1 MELTLKQA
9 IEGCKKDPNFFSRFG
24 MPDVHEYDL
33 PPFYVEVWFFLITR
47 ILTVRDTLHSVFRFA
62 LGLPR
67 GHAKTTFSKL
77 LVAYGILFG
86 LFDFVLI
93 VGSSEDRAQDILDD
107 INGILGSDNV
117 RKTFGDWNS
126 PKAVERDTREV
137 KIRNFLGR
145 EVILVAVGAGTALR
159 GINIRNRRP
168 EFILLD
174 DVQTKENDES
184 PAERERLLRWILSTL
199 LKSRS
204 PKHCFIFYIGNMYSE
219 QCILKQLQNNRM
231 WTTLITGAI
240 LADGTALWP
249 DLQPLDNLL
258 EEYEHD
264 ASMGKADI
272 WFAEVMNDPQSV
284 TQSLFPDG
292 LIPASPYDEDA
303 ELQVQAAFVT
313 VDPAGFRSDSDDNVV
328 VAHKIVDDLPMVT
341 EIRSGQWDPETTIL
355 EAIDCAID
363 NSCTC
368 IAVESV
374 AYQQTLKF
382 WMEMYLGIYELDDQI
397 TVLEIKPGIA
407 SKYSRIRG
415 WTQNVLEGNYH
426 VLRST
431 DRALILYQGIQ
442 YRPGKKDNQDDILD
456 GCAFGDYMINMHREE
471 LEYEFGISP
480 GIDPAVKARV
490 VPMNTPMDGA
500 IHYSDTARR
509 LH

>member
-1 MELTLKQA
+1 MAQLTPEQA
-9 IEGCKKDPNFFSRFG
+9 VESCKTDPNFFSRFS
-24 MPDVHEYDL
+24 MPDVHEYDI
-33 PPFYVEVWFFLITR
+33 PEFYTEVWFFLLQR
-47 ILTVRDTLHSVFRFA
+47 IISVRDTLHSVFRFA

-117 RKTFGDWNS
+117 RKVFGDWNS
-126 PKAVERDTREV
+126 PRAVERDTREV

-145 EVILVAVGAGTALR
+145 EVILAAVGAGTALR

-168 EFILLD
+168 GFILLD

-199 LKSRS
+199 LKSRD

-219 QCILKQLQNNRM
+219 QCILKQLQNNKM

-249 DLQPLDNLL
+249 QLHPLNNLL

-264 ASMGKADI
+264 SSLGKADI
-272 WFAEVMNDPQSV
+272 WFAEIMNDPQSV

-292 LIPASPYDEDA
+292 NIPDSPYAEDA
-303 ELQVQAAFVT
+303 ELEVQASFIT

-328 VAHKIVDDLPMVT
+328 VAHKLVDDIPIIT
-341 EIRSGQWDPETTIL
+341 EIRAGKWDPETTIL

-363 NSCTC
+363 NRSTY
-368 IAVESV
+368 IGIESV

-382 WMEMYLGIYELDDQI
+382 WMELYLESYGLDNNI
-397 TVLEIKPGIA
+397 LVIEIKPGIA
-407 SKYSRIRG
+407 SKHSRIRG
-415 WTQNVLEGNYH
+415 WVSNVLNNNYH
-426 VLRST
+426 VLRSV
-431 DRALILYQGIQ
+431 DRALILWQGIR
-442 YRPGKKDNQDDILD
+442 YRAGKKDNQDDILD
-456 GCAFGDYMINMHREE
+456 GCAFGDYMLNKHRDE
-471 LEYEFGISP
+471 LEYSFGIIP
-480 GIDPAVKARV
+480 GVSSDVKARV
-490 VPMNTPMDGA
+490 ISHNTPMDGA
-500 IHYSDTARR
+500 PHYTPGAI
-509 LH
+509 

>member
-1 MELTLKQA
+1 MQFTPEEA
-9 IEGCKKDPNFFSRFG
+9 VEACKTDPNFFSRFG

-33 PPFYVEVWFFLITR
+33 PEFYSEVWFFLIAR

-77 LVAYGILFG
+77 LVAYGVLFG

-117 RKTFGDWNS
+117 RKVFGDWNS
-126 PKAVERDTREV
+126 PRAVERDTREV

-145 EVILVAVGAGTALR
+145 EIILAAVGAGTALR

-168 EFILLD
+168 GFILLD

-184 PAERERLLRWILSTL
+184 FTERDRLLRWILSTL
-199 LKSRS
+199 LKSRD

-219 QCILKQLQNNRM
+219 QCILKQLQNNKM

-249 DLQPLDNLL
+249 ELHPLENLL

-264 ASMGKADI
+264 SSLGKADI
-272 WFAEVMNDPQSV
+272 WFAEIMNDPQSV

-292 LIPASPYDEDA
+292 LIPDCPYAEDSDL
-303 ELQVQAAFVT
+303 EVQASFIT

-328 VAHKIVDDLPMVT
+328 VAHKLINDTPLIA
-341 EIRSGQWDPETTIL
+341 EIRAGKWDPETTIL
-355 EAIDCAID
+355 EAIDCAIE
-363 NSCTC
+363 NRCTY
-368 IAVESV
+368 IGIESV

-382 WMEMYLGIYELDDQI
+382 WMELYLESYGLDNSM

-407 SKYSRIRG
+407 SKHSRIRG
-415 WTQNVLEGNYH
+415 WVANVLNSNYY
-426 VLRST
+426 VLRSA
-431 DRALILYQGIQ
+431 DRALILWQGIR
-442 YRPGKKDNQDDILD
+442 YRAGKKDNQDDILD
-456 GCAFGDYMINMHREE
+456 GCAFGDYMINKHRDE
-471 LEYEFGISP
+471 LEYSFGITP
-480 GIDPAVKARV
+480 GIDPAIRARV
-490 VPMNTPMDGA
+490 ISHNTPMDGA
-500 IHYSDTARR
+500 THYSRGAS
-509 LH
+509 